1 MKTLLKVSS
10 LALLASS
17 AAFAG
22 TAEVSAPSVSPASDP
37 WLSASASLGYESSY
51 YFRGLWFS
59 NNNFF
64 GGVNLSAPLTEKLT
78 LGVGALYTQTAGA
91 TEVNANETL
100 DYSEMDLFASLAY
113 ATDFA
118 TFTLSATHY
127 QFIDTFSGS
136 AGTSSTF
143 PGAPYGTGAHGDLN
157 VTDATDFGL
166 GMVKSFGDFNYYLS
180 AFYDVRINA
189 PYFETA
195 IDYTYAVNDKLKL
208 VPSIQTGYAKDY
220 YTGGLTNSDGEGF
233 THILAAITAP
243 YAVCESL
250 TITPYIANNH
260 SLETRKI
267 QNQADQSRSEVYGG
281 ISASYSF

>member
-37 WLSASASLGYESSY
+37 WLSASASLGYESAY

-59 NNNFF
+59 SNNAF

-91 TEVNANETL
+91 TEVTTGTTL
-100 DYSEMDLFASLAY
+100 DYSEADFFASLAY

-127 QFIDTFSGS
+127 QFFDTFSGS
-136 AGTSSTF
+136 NNLGS
-143 PGAPYGTGAHGDLN
+143 YGSGDTG

-166 GMVKSFGDFNYYLS
+166 GMVKNFGDFNYYLS
-180 AFYDVRINA
+180 AFYDVRIDG
-189 PYFETA
+189 YYLETA
-195 IDYTYAVNDKLKL
+195 IDYTYAVNDKLSL
-208 VPSIQTGYAKDY
+208 VPVIQTGYGVEY
-220 YTGGLTNSDGEGF
+220 YTGGIANSDGEGF
-233 THILAAITAP
+233 THIRTAITAP
-243 YAVCESL
+243 YKVCDSL

-260 SLETRKI
+260 SLETRKL
-267 QNQADQSRSEVYGG
+267 QNQFDQSRSEVYGG

>member
-1 MKTLLKVSS
+1 MKTLFKVSS

-37 WLSASASLGYESSY
+37 WLSASATVGYESAY

-78 LGVGALYTQTAGA
+78 LGVGALYTQTTG
-91 TEVNANETL
+91 TEVAAATTL
-100 DYSEMDLFASLAY
+100 EYSEADFFASLAY

-127 QFIDTFSGS
+127 QFLETFSGS
-136 AGTSSTF
+136 TKSG
-143 PGAPYGTGAHGDLN
+143 PYGASSSDGDVN

-166 GMVKSFGDFNYYLS
+166 GMVKNFGDFNYYLS
-180 AFYDVRINA
+180 AFYDVRIDG
-189 PYFETA
+189 YYLETA
-195 IDYTYAVNDKLKL
+195 VDYTYAVCDKLSI
-208 VPSIQTGYAKDY
+208 VPVIQTGYGVEY
-220 YTGGLTNSDGEGF
+220 YTGGTANSDGEGF
-233 THILAAITAP
+233 THIRTAITAP
-243 YAVCESL
+243 YKATESL

-260 SLETRKI
+260 SLETRKL

>member
-37 WLSASASLGYESSY
+37 WLSASASLGYESAY

-78 LGVGALYTQTAGA
+78 LGVGALYTQTVG
-91 TEVNANETL
+91 TEIRDAASL

-127 QFIDTFSGS
+127 QFFDSFSGS
-136 AGTSSTF
+136 GIGGS
-143 PGAPYGTGAHGDLN
+143 YGYGGDTN
-157 VTDATDFGL
+157 VNDATDFGL
-166 GMVKSFGDFNYYLS
+166 GMVKNFGDFNYYLS
-180 AFYDVRINA
+180 AFYDVRIDG
-189 PYFETA
+189 YYLETA
-195 IDYTYAVNDKLKL
+195 IDYTYAVNDKLSL
-208 VPSIQTGYAKDY
+208 VPVIQTGYGVEY
-220 YTGGLTNSDGEGF
+220 YTGDQSDGEGF
-233 THILAAITAP
+233 THIRTAITAP
-243 YAVCESL
+243 YKVCDSL

-260 SLETRKI
+260 SLETRKL
-267 QNQADQSRSEVYGG
+267 QNQYDQSRSEVYGG